1 MPAMIAPAM
10 TPALTGF
17 RFDVDDAVEFDELFA
32 YEGDSIAPSCSAAP
46 SCQTH
51 WLTEKLPR
59 S

>member
-1 MPAMIAPAM
+1 MPAMVAPAIA
-10 TPALTGF
+10 PALTGF
-17 RFDVDDAVEFDELFA
+17 RIDVDDAVEFDELFV
-32 YEGDSIAPSCSAAP
+32 YVGDSITLSCSAAP